1 MSITI
6 HINASLEKRLREK
19 ANRAGVEL
27 NQLVERVLETWSE
40 APLPDSN
47 MPEKSK
53 ERELLQK
60 INNTGFSTDFWAEYK
75 TLIQKRQ
82 AEIIGKEELASL
94 IKMTNRLEKANVQRL
109 KYLIE
114 LAQSRQVPVQAL
126 MEELGITQEQHD

>member
-1 MSITI
+1 
-6 HINASLEKRLREK
+6 
-19 ANRAGVEL
+19 
-27 NQLVERVLETWSE
+27 
-40 APLPDSN
+40 

-75 TLIQKRQ
+75 LLIQKRQ

-109 KYLIE
+109 KYLME
-114 LAQSRQVPVQAL
+114 LAHIREVAVQGL
-126 MEELGITQEQHD
+126 MREFGILQEGHE